1 MALSYCI
8 GVTGGIG
15 SGKSSTAKLFA
26 EHGASV
32 VDTDEIARQLT
43 AAGGDAMGAIAKAFG
58 PAVIAAD
65 GSLNRAAM
73 RELVFADVTRRRQL
87 EAILHPMIRA
97 EARRR
102 VLAATTPYV
111 LLLVPLLLENG
122 RYGSLVQRVLVVDCA
137 EATQIE
143 RTVRR
148 SQLSEE
154 SVRAI
159 MAAQLPREKRREQA
173 DDVIDNDGDLDQ
185 LRSQVAALHQRYA
198 ELAEAHRRRS

>member
-1 MALSYCI
+1 MAYCI

-15 SGKSSTAKLFA
+15 SGKSSAAKLFA
-26 EHGASV
+26 ELGAAV
-32 VDTDEIARQLT
+32 VDTDEIARRLT
-43 AAGGDAMGAIAKAFG
+43 ARDGDAMGAIAKAFG
-58 PAVIAAD
+58 DAVIAAD

-73 RELVFADVTRRRQL
+73 RDLVFADTGRRRQL

-111 LLLVPLLLENG
+111 LLLVPLLLENN
-122 RYGSLVQRVLVVDCA
+122 RYASIVQRVLVVDCD
-137 EATQIE
+137 ETTQVE

-159 MAAQLPREKRREQA
+159 MAAQLPREKRVEQA
-173 DDVIDNDGDLDQ
+173 DDVIDNNGDLEQ
-185 LRSQVAALHQRYA
+185 LRSQVTALHQRYL
-198 ELAEAHRRRS
+198 ELAEAQRRRD

>member
-1 MALSYCI
+1 MVYCI

-15 SGKSSTAKLFA
+15 SGKSSAANLFA
-26 EHGASV
+26 ELGAAV
-32 VDTDEIARQLT
+32 VDTDEIARHLT
-43 AAGGDAMGAIAKAFG
+43 ARGGDAVGTIAKAFG
-58 PAVIAAD
+58 DDVIAAD

-73 RELVFADVTRRRQL
+73 RELVFADTGRRRQL

-111 LLLVPLLLENG
+111 LLLVPLLLENKS
-122 RYGSLVQRVLVVDCA
+122 YASIVQRVLVVDCD
-137 EATQIE
+137 EAVQIK

-154 SVRAI
+154 FVRAI
-159 MAAQLPREKRREQA
+159 MAAQLPREKRVEQA
-173 DDVIDNDGDLDQ
+173 DDVIDNNGDLEQ
-185 LRSQVAALHQRYA
+185 LRSQVTALHQRYLD
-198 ELAEAHRRRS
+198 LAEAQQRQE

>member
-1 MALSYCI
+1 MAYCI

-15 SGKSSTAKLFA
+15 SGKSSAAKLFA
-26 EHGASV
+26 ELGAAV
-32 VDTDEIARQLT
+32 VDTDEIARRLT
-43 AAGGDAMGAIAKAFG
+43 ARDGDAMGAIAKAFG
-58 PAVIAAD
+58 DAVIAAD

-73 RELVFADVTRRRQL
+73 RELVFADTGRRRQL

-111 LLLVPLLLENG
+111 LLLVPLLLENN
-122 RYGSLVQRVLVVDCA
+122 RYASIVQRVLVVDCD
-137 EATQIE
+137 ETTQVE

-159 MAAQLPREKRREQA
+159 MAAQLPREKRVEQA
-173 DDVIDNDGDLDQ
+173 DDVIDNNGDLEQ
-185 LRSQVAALHQRYA
+185 LRSQVTALHQRYL
-198 ELAEAHRRRS
+198 ELAEAQRRRD

>member
-1 MALSYCI
+1 MSYCI

-15 SGKSSTAKLFA
+15 SGKSSAAKLFA
-26 EHGASV
+26 ERGAAV

-43 AAGGDAMGAIAKAFG
+43 APEGDAMGAIAKAFG

-65 GSLNRAAM
+65 GSLNRTAM
-73 RELVFADVTRRRQL
+73 RELVFADITRRRQL

-102 VLAATTPYV
+102 VLAATSPYV
-111 LLLVPLLLENG
+111 LLLVPLLLETG
-122 RYGSLVQRVLVVDCA
+122 RYGNIVQRILVIDCA
-137 EATQIE
+137 ESTQIE
-143 RTVRR
+143 RTVSR

-154 SVRAI
+154 SVRSI

-173 DDVIDNDGDLDQ
+173 DDMIDNNGDLEH
-185 LRSQVAALHQRYA
+185 LRGQVAALHQRYL
-198 ELAEAHRRRS
+198 ELAEAKRRRG

>member
-1 MALSYCI
+1 MAYCI

-15 SGKSSTAKLFA
+15 SGKTSAAKLFA
-26 EHGASV
+26 ELGAAV
-32 VDTDEIARQLT
+32 VDTDEIARRLT
-43 AAGGDAMGAIAKAFG
+43 ARDGDAMGAIAKAFG
-58 PAVIAAD
+58 DAVIAAD

-73 RELVFADVTRRRQL
+73 RELVFADTGRRRQL

-102 VLAATTPYV
+102 VLATTTPYV
-111 LLLVPLLLENG
+111 LLLVPLLLENN
-122 RYGSLVQRVLVVDCA
+122 RYASTVQRVLVVDCD
-137 EATQIE
+137 ETTQVE

-159 MAAQLPREKRREQA
+159 MAAQLPREKRVEQA
-173 DDVIDNDGDLDQ
+173 DDVIDNNGDLEQ
-185 LRSQVAALHQRYA
+185 LRSQVTALHQRYL
-198 ELAEAHRRRS
+198 ELAEAQRRRD

>member
-1 MALSYCI
+1 MVYCI

-15 SGKSSTAKLFA
+15 SGKSSAANLFA
-26 EHGASV
+26 ELGAAV
-32 VDTDEIARQLT
+32 VDTDEIARHLT
-43 AAGGDAMGAIAKAFG
+43 ARGGDAVGTIAKAFG
-58 PAVIAAD
+58 DDVIAAD

-73 RELVFADVTRRRQL
+73 RELVFADTGRRRQL

-111 LLLVPLLLENG
+111 LLLVPLLLENKS
-122 RYGSLVQRVLVVDCA
+122 YASIVQRVLVVDCD
-137 EATQIE
+137 EAVQIK

-154 SVRAI
+154 FVRAI
-159 MAAQLPREKRREQA
+159 MAAQLPREKRVEQA
-173 DDVIDNDGDLDQ
+173 DDVIDNNGDLEQ
-185 LRSQVAALHQRYA
+185 LRSQVTALHQRYL
-198 ELAEAHRRRS
+198 ELAEAQRRRD

>member
-1 MALSYCI
+1 MVYCI

-15 SGKSSTAKLFA
+15 SGKSSAANLFA
-26 EHGASV
+26 ELGAAV
-32 VDTDEIARQLT
+32 VDTDEIARHLT
-43 AAGGDAMGAIAKAFG
+43 ARDGDAVGTIAKAFG
-58 PAVIAAD
+58 DAVIAPD

-73 RELVFADVTRRRQL
+73 RELVFADTGRRRQL

-102 VLAATTPYV
+102 VLSATTPYV
-111 LLLVPLLLENG
+111 LLLVPLLLENKS
-122 RYGSLVQRVLVVDCA
+122 YTSIVQRVLVVDCD
-137 EATQIE
+137 EAAQIE

-159 MAAQLPREKRREQA
+159 MAAQLPREKRVEQA
-173 DDVIDNDGDLDQ
+173 DDVIDNNGDLEQ
-185 LRSQVAALHQRYA
+185 LRSQVTALHQRYL
-198 ELAEAHRRRS
+198 ELAEAHRRQE